1 MEDKKVCFCK
11 QVNYSDIKEAISKG
25 ATNVD
30 DVKKST
36 GAGSACGRC
45 CSSIEEIVKSEQ
57 K

>member
-36 GAGSACGRC
+36 GAGSVCGRC
-45 CSSIEEIVKSEQ
+45 CSNIEEIIESEQ